1 LWASHRRRPLYQEIP
16 LGELPTASAL
26 QLDAR
31 VEEERDPTGELP
43 AVGQAAALSF
53 GPEAV
58 LAQVNDFVT
67 DRPAEAAALLRLWA
81 NDRADAAGQ
90 PKALPV

>member
-1 LWASHRRRPLYQEIP
+1 M
-16 LGELPTASAL
+16 
-26 QLDAR
+26 
-31 VEEERDPTGELP
+31 
-43 AVGQAAALSF
+43 VGQAAALSF

-81 NDRADAAGQ
+81 NNRADTPGQ